1 MMVFLEPSTIID
13 IVGLLISVVS
23 ILVAMA
29 DISNHRPAKGDFFA
43 GFMALC
49 GGAWLLYKSF
59 NSANNDPKP
68 KPFVFTTLDWQI
80 LVGLVLAVLI
90 LVVIIYWLLLKR
102 DNRLGLIKRLFYA
115 SILGNALFEAALAIG
130 KNVLHSTLDS
140 KTSFIAFSIMLTLII
155 LTLMLKEFYRVQKY
169 HQVQIYGIYLHS
181 LKPKSFISNDCY

>member
-1 MMVFLEPSTIID
+1 MLFLEPSTIMD
-13 IVGLLISVVS
+13 ICILLMGVVS
-23 ILVAMA
+23 IL
-29 DISNHRPAKGDFFA
+29 I
-43 GFMALC
+43 
-49 GGAWLLYKSF
+49 
-59 NSANNDPKP
+59 ANPKP

-90 LVVIIYWLLLKR
+90 LVVILYWLLLKC

-140 KTSFIAFSIMLTLII
+140 KTSFIAFSIMLALII

-169 HQVQIYGIYLHS
+169 HQVQIYGICLIMHVT
-181 LKPKSFISNDCY
+181 LC

>member
-13 IVGLLISVVS
+13 IFGLLIGVFS
-23 ILVAMA
+23 ILLGMA
-29 DISNHRPAKGDFFA
+29 AS
-43 GFMALC
+43 
-49 GGAWLLYKSF
+49 
-59 NSANNDPKP
+59 
-68 KPFVFTTLDWQI
+68 VFTTLDWQI

-102 DNRLGLIKRLFYA
+102 DNRLGLIKGLFYA

-140 KTSFIAFSIMLTLII
+140 KTSFIAFSIMLALII

-169 HQVQIYGIYLHS
+169 HQVQIYGICLIMHVT
-181 LKPKSFISNDCY
+181 LC

>member
-1 MMVFLEPSTIID
+1 MMLFLKPSTIID
-13 IVGLLISVVS
+13 IASTIIDTVGLLIIVVS

-29 DISNHRPAKGDFFA
+29 DIANHRPAKGDFFA
-43 GFMALC
+43 GFMVLYVFAGFMVLC

-59 NSANNDPKP
+59 NSANNNPKP

-140 KTSFIAFSIMLTLII
+140 KTSFIAFSIMLALII

-169 HQVQIYGIYLHS
+169 HQVQIYGI
-181 LKPKSFISNDCY
+181 